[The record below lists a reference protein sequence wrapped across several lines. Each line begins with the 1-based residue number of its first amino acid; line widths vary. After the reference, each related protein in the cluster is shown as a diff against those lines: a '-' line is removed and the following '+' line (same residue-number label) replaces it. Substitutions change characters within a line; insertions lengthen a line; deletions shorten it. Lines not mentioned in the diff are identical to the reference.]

1 MMHLL
6 AAKVKVCQLAGN
18 QLLDL
23 CYVDGQVTPR
33 TTVPS
38 AGSRAEKKLHTRLD
52 CCHFLTTSG
61 VH

>member
-23 CYVDGQVTPR
+23 CYADDQVTPR
-33 TTVPS
+33 TTVFITSPQPGDGLKN
-38 AGSRAEKKLHTRLD
+38 GSTPD
-52 CCHFLTTSG
+52 WTVVTS
-61 VH
+61 

>member
-23 CYVDGQVTPR
+23 CYVDDQVTPR
-33 TTVPS
+33 TTVFITSPQPGHGLKK
-38 AGSRAEKKLHTRLD
+38 GSTPGW
-52 CCHFLTTSG
+52 TVVTS
-61 VH
+61 